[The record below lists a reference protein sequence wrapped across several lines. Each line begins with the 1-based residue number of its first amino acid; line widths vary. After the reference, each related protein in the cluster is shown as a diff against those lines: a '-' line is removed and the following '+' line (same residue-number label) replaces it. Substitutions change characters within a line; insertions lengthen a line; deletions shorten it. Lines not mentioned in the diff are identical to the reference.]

1 MKKVLL
7 LLVAFGVLFAC
18 AERKVST
25 KGEEMPAQE
34 QGMAKP
40 EEVKP
45 ETIAPVESGKVE
57 ETQPTEMKAGT
68 TMEEDVLKS
77 DIHFDFDKYDIKAE
91 DRPAL
96 KKIADWLIANPH
108 VTLRAEGNCDER
120 GTNEYNLGL
129 GERRANAAKAYL
141 MSLGVPAA
149 RIKTI
154 SYGEEKPLC
163 TEHNESCW
171 LKNRRDHFEIAAK

>member
-34 QGMAKP
+34 QEMAKP

-57 ETQPTEMKAGT
+57 ETKPTEVKAMKG
-68 TMEEDVLKS
+68 EDVLKN

-91 DRPAL
+91 DKPAL
-96 KKIADWLIANPH
+96 KKIADWLIANSQ
-108 VTLRAEGNCDER
+108 VTLRVEGNCDDR

-163 TEHNESCW
+163 TEQNESCW
-171 LKNRRDHFEIAAK
+171 LRNRRDHFEIAAK